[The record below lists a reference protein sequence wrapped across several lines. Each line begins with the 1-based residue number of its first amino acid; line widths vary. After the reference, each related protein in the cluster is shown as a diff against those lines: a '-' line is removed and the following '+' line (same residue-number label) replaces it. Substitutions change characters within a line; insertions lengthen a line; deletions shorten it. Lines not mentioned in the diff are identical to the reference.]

1 MEGMTGR
8 YVVLVVATVLVAC
21 GNSPPAPAEKPH
33 VMRPSIARRDVPPDL
48 SPLVPG
54 HGVLATGGGL
64 KSPAFRI
71 IVDTD
76 AMTIYAGTA
85 PPNTPVGGRMT
96 EQTTRELTPPNEEHL
111 MKLCADAWA
120 EPAPAVAEEPVEGY
134 DEFLIIADGE
144 ELYMI
149 QGHGP
154 IQRPK
159 AAHVIE
165 TLRAAAA
172 M

>member
-1 MEGMTGR
+1 MTRR
-8 YVVLVVATVLVAC
+8 YVVMVVASLLAAC
-21 GNSPPAPAEKPH
+21 GGSNPPAPAEPPH
-33 VMRPSIARRDVPPDL
+33 TVRPSIARRDVPPDL

-54 HGVLATGGGL
+54 HGILATGGGV

-76 AMTIYAGTA
+76 VKTIYAGSA
-85 PPNTPVGGRMT
+85 PPNTPIGGRMT

-120 EPAPAVAEEPVEGY
+120 ESAPAAGDAVEGY

-144 ELYMI
+144 ELFFV

-154 IQRPK
+154 ITRPK